1 MMDFANIFYK
11 DDIVYEDYKLNELV
25 TTCIGIEKQIH
36 AEFENA
42 KIEKKILGEKKLTGK
57 SFSYLIEIIIM
68 LLNNAVSHAGYSNMR
83 DLSLSLFL
91 CIDQNDESVKEV
103 KKTLIEEGKNWTT
116 DNLLIITVSN
126 NLANDKDINLI
137 KSKVADTFEH
147 VKDPIMLKKYSISE
161 GGSGLY
167 KIYKTINYNM
177 SVPYV
182 ILYNVEDN
190 LFSLTLAVD
199 ATSLII

>member
-1 MMDFANIFYK
+1 MKIINLMK
-11 DDIVYEDYKLNELV
+11 
-25 TTCIGIEKQIH
+25 KQSH